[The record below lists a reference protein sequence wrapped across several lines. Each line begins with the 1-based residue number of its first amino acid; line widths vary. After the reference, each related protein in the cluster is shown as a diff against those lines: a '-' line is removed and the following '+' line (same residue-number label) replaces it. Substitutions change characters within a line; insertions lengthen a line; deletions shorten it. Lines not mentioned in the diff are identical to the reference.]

1 MISRANVRRLS
12 RDMPPIFSSTYC
24 IPARRSA
31 SSCPA
36 ISSTVR
42 DHVAAGRL
50 RVVLR
55 EYEVPPLPINAVLS
69 HTRLLSNKVRT
80 LVDFL
85 AAQLNTRDFS
95 TLSGKR

>member
-1 MISRANVRRLS
+1 M
-12 RDMPPIFSSTYC
+12 
-24 IPARRSA
+24 
-31 SSCPA
+31 
-36 ISSTVR
+36 
-42 DHVAAGRL
+42 
-50 RVVLR
+50 VLR